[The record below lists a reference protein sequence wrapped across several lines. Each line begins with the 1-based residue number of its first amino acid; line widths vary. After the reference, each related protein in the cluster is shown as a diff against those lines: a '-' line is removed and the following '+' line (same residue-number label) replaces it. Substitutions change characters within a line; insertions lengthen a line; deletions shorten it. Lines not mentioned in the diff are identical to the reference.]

1 MSESAP
7 VVLLEVKGLHAS
19 RGGRAVLCGADLT
32 VAAGERVVIVGEN
45 GSGKTTLLRAIA
57 RLDPV
62 DSGEIRCEGVGL
74 VLQQGGL
81 FPHLSVERNVEL
93 ALRVVK
99 GLSREE
105 SARRARQALA
115 RVSIDRAT
123 AMPHELSGGQQQRV
137 AIARALALEP
147 RVLLLDEPT
156 SALDPAATREIEQ
169 KLREL
174 SASGMAIVIVSHDM
188 PFAASVGTRA
198 VHLQNGRLEGV
209 SSRPQ

>member
-1 MSESAP
+1 MSETAP
-7 VVLLEVKGLHAS
+7 AVLLEVKGLHAS

-62 DSGEIRCEGVGL
+62 DSGEIRCDGAGL

-105 SARRARQALA
+105 SARRAQQALA

-169 KLREL
+169 TLREL
-174 SASGMAIVIVSHDM
+174 SASGIAVVIVSHDM
-188 PFAASVGTRA
+188 PFAASVATRT
-198 VHLQNGRLEGV
+198 VQLDDGRVGFHGR
-209 SSRPQ
+209 S

>member
-1 MSESAP
+1 MSTA
-7 VVLLEVKGLHAS
+7 LLEVKGLHAS
-19 RGGRAVLCGADLT
+19 RGGRAVLRGVDLA
-32 VAAGERVVIVGEN
+32 VEAGERVVVLGAN

-57 RLDPV
+57 RLDAI
-62 DSGEIRCEGVGL
+62 DAGEIRCDGAGL

-99 GLSREE
+99 GCSRVE
-105 SARRARQALA
+105 AAAKVRAALA
-115 RVSIDRAT
+115 RVSIERLH

-156 SALDPAATREIEQ
+156 SALDPAATREVEQ
-169 KLREL
+169 TLRQL
-174 SASGMAIVIVSHDM
+174 SGSGMAILIVTHDI
-188 PFAASVGTRA
+188 PFATSVATRT
-198 VHLQNGRLEGV
+198 VQLESGRVVGAA
-209 SSRPQ
+209 

>member
-1 MSESAP
+1 MSETAP
-7 VVLLEVKGLHAS
+7 AVLLEVKGLHAS

-62 DSGEIRCEGVGL
+62 DSGEIRCDGAGL

-105 SARRARQALA
+105 SARRAQQALA

-137 AIARALALEP
+137 VIARALALEP

-156 SALDPAATREIEQ
+156 SALDRTATREVEQ
-169 KLREL
+169 TLREL

-198 VHLQNGRLEGV
+198 MHLQEGRV
-209 SSRPQ
+209 QDVFSRPQ